1 MNFGTSINNSKYILD
16 YSNTKN
22 NVITNNLSNINNPKY
37 KRKYMNDISFNSEL
51 ELAMKVTHEKHFT
64 GTENTQNGFKIN
76 TEYSQG
82 RNDGNNV
89 NLDKEIVDLTSNQYL
104 FQLNSTVL
112 QKEYSKL
119 REAII

>member
-1 MNFGTSINNSKYILD
+1 MNFGRSINNSKYVLD

-22 NVITNNLSNINNPKY
+22 NVITNNLSNINNPEY
-37 KRKYMNDISFNSEL
+37 KRKYMDDISFSNEL
-51 ELAMKVTHEKHFT
+51 DFAMKTTNEKHFT
-64 GTENTQNGFKIN
+64 GTEDTQNGFKIN
-76 TEYSQG
+76 TEYTQG

-89 NLDKEIVDLTSNQYL
+89 NLDKEVIDLTSNQYL
-104 FQLNSTVL
+104 FQLNSTIL

>member
-1 MNFGTSINNSKYILD
+1 MNFGTSINNSKFILD

-22 NVITNNLSNINNPKY
+22 NVIANNLSNINNPEY
-37 KRKYMNDISFNSEL
+37 KRKYMKNLSFSDEL
-51 ELAMKVTHEKHFT
+51 DLAMKTTNSKHFS
-64 GTENTQNGFKIN
+64 GKEGLDSEFEILTEN
-76 TEYSQG
+76 SQG

-89 NLDKEIVDLTSNQYL
+89 HLDKEVIDLTANQYL
-104 FQLNSTVL
+104 FQLNSTIL